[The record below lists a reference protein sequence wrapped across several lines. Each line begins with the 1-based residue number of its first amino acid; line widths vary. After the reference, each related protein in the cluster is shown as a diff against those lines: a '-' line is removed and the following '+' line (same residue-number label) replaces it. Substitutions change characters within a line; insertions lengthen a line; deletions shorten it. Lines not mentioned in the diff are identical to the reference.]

1 MSFFLKI
8 IILVF
13 LLIFPANAEII
24 KDIKIVGNQRISTA
38 TILLFSK
45 INKDSE
51 ITEKDLNNIIK
62 NLYST
67 DFFKDVKVTF
77 NDQILKISVNE
88 NPIVQTVIFKGIKK
102 KSIIEVL
109 EDNIQLK
116 EKNPFI
122 KNIVKRDETKI
133 INILRS
139 NGFYFSNVDSKIIEN
154 DNNTVDLIYEIDL
167 KKRAHI
173 KNIKFIGDKKIKD
186 GKLRG
191 IIISEESKF
200 WKFISNKK
208 FLDVNRIALDESLL
222 KNYYKNNGYYNVKIE
237 SSSAQVINDQNFELI
252 FNINAGNKFYF
263 DNLVLNYPKDF
274 SKDDFLGIISTLN
287 EIRGELY
294 SLKKINSI
302 LKEIDKVLLINDYA
316 FFNATY
322 EEVLNGDKIN
332 LTISLNETEKFYIER
347 INLFGNYITN
357 EKVIRNQLFADEGD
371 PYNEIL
377 VNNSINEIRALG
389 IFGNVKKKVS
399 DGSKD
404 KFKVVNI
411 TVEEKP
417 TGEIMA
423 GAGTGTSG
431 SSIFV
436 GLKEKNYLGEGTKL
450 DVNATLS
457 QTGVQGLFSV
467 NLKNYKNS
475 DKDLNTS
482 IENSSFDQLSKFGYK
497 TTKTGFT
504 IGTSYEQFKDVF
516 FSPSISN
523 YYETMKTS
531 SSASSTRKK
540 QEGDYFD
547 SQANY
552 SFTLNKLNQN
562 YQPSDGY
569 KTSFSQSIPLY
580 SDDLTITNAFSYA
593 TYHSIFE
600 NQVLGINFL
609 LKSAD
614 SLSGDDIRV
623 SKRLFI
629 PSRRLRGFE
638 SGKIGPVDSGDFV
651 GGNYA
656 SVLNISSNLPN
667 LFSQV
672 QNLDFSIFVDTANL
686 WGVDYDSSL
695 DNSKIRSSTGIAID
709 WFTPVG
715 PLNFSFAQ
723 PITKSSSDVTEFF
736 RFDIGT
742 TF

>member
-8 IILVF
+8 IFFVF
-13 LLIFPANAEII
+13 LLIFPANSESI
-24 KDIKIVGNQRISTA
+24 KDIKIIGNERISTA

-45 INKDSE
+45 IDKDSD
-51 ITEKDLNNIIK
+51 ITDSDLNSIIK

-77 NDQILKISVNE
+77 DSQILKIVVNE
-88 NPIVQTVIFKGIKK
+88 NPIVQSVIFKGIKK
-102 KSIIEVL
+102 KNIISIL
-109 EDNIQLK
+109 EENIQLK

-122 KNIVKRDETKI
+122 RNVVKRDATKI
-133 INILRS
+133 VNILRS
-139 NGFYFSNVDSKIIEN
+139 NGFYFSKVDSKIIEN

-191 IIISEESKF
+191 IIVSEESKF

-208 FLDVNRIALDESLL
+208 FLDVNRISLDEKLL
-222 KNYYKNNGYYNVKIE
+222 ENYYKNNGYYNVKIE
-237 SSSAQVINDQNFELI
+237 SSSAQVVNDQNFELI

-263 DNLVLNYPKDF
+263 DNLNLNYPNDF
-274 SKDDFLGIISTLN
+274 SEQDFLDIISTLN
-287 EIRGELY
+287 KTRGEVY

-302 LKEIDKVLLINDYA
+302 LKEIDKILLVSDYA

-322 EEVLNGDKIN
+322 EEVLNNDKIN
-332 LTISLNETEKFYIER
+332 LTINLKETEKFYIER

-357 EKVIRNQLFADEGD
+357 EKVIRNQLYADEGD

-377 VNNSINEIRALG
+377 VNNSINEIKSLG
-389 IFGNVKKKVS
+389 IFSSVNKKIS
-399 DGSKD
+399 EGSSD
-404 KFKVVNI
+404 KFKVIDI
-411 TVEEKP
+411 TVEESP
-417 TGEIMA
+417 TGEVMA

-431 SSIFV
+431 SSVFV
-436 GLKEKNYLGEGTKL
+436 GLKEKNYLGQGTKL

-457 QTGVQGLFSV
+457 QTGIQGLFSI

-482 IENSSFDQLSKFGYK
+482 FENSSYDQLSKFGYK

-504 IGTSYEQFKDVF
+504 IGTSYEQFKDIF

-531 SSASSTRKK
+531 SSATNTRKK
-540 QEGDYFD
+540 QEGDYID
-547 SQANY
+547 SQLNY
-552 SFTLNKLNQN
+552 SFILNKLNQN

-569 KTSFSQSIPLY
+569 KTSFSQSIPIY
-580 SDDLTITNAFSYA
+580 SDDLVITNSFAYS
-593 TYHSIFE
+593 TYHSFFE

-609 LKSAD
+609 IKSAD

-623 SKRLFI
+623 SKRLTI

-638 SGKIGPVDSGDFV
+638 NGKVGPVDAGDYI

-656 SVLNISSNLPN
+656 SVLNFSTNLPN
-667 LFSQV
+667 LLSQV
-672 QNLDFSIFVDTANL
+672 QNLDFSVFVDAANL

-723 PITKSSSDVTEFF
+723 PISKSSSDVTEFF

>member
-623 SKRLFI
+623 SKEAITRL
-629 PSRRLRGFE
+629 
-638 SGKIGPVDSGDFV
+638 
-651 GGNYA
+651 
-656 SVLNISSNLPN
+656 LP
-667 LFSQV
+667 
-672 QNLDFSIFVDTANL
+672 
-686 WGVDYDSSL
+686 
-695 DNSKIRSSTGIAID
+695 
-709 WFTPVG
+709 P
-715 PLNFSFAQ
+715 
-723 PITKSSSDVTEFF
+723 
-736 RFDIGT
+736 
-742 TF
+742 